1 LAALTSAYDVG
12 KSYRAWLCSQAEVNN
27 AVIRS
32 VIHDFSAGTD
42 ISLPLITDIATNREI
57 RRFAGSPTHALS
69 RHTCELLIDDLKKTY
84 NDQKIDQA
92 RNFLEG
98 FAGFVK
104 DELTRTEINP
114 PTSSK
119 PRSSANQNA
128 AKGKITSARSLYMD
142 GALISIRAL
151 GRTETY
157 IYYAIFIGIIDV
169 LTARQSTIKPM
180 DFGWGLFS
188 ISSILWAFY
197 AASLAITF
205 HHLSGSGK
213 SLSMLRPREF
223 SRRSW
228 NAFKASFVSGTYIL
242 GGLLLAII
250 PGLFLSFRYMFVSQ
264 VAVLEGCDI
273 ESSLKRSRLMSTF
286 AGWSIVK
293 ATFMSLATYLLV
305 IVVLAAVLNE
315 AATKTFAYNLLTV
328 GIGSIWGIWLS
339 GIVYCGYR
347 KAAAAISNEKV
358 NPSASVLLEA

>member
-1 LAALTSAYDVG
+1 
-12 KSYRAWLCSQAEVNN
+12 VNN
-27 AVIRS
+27 AAIRS
-32 VIHDFSAGTD
+32 ALQDFSAGTD
-42 ISLPLITDIATNREI
+42 VSLSLITDIATNREL
-57 RRFAGSPTHALS
+57 RRFAGSPMLALS
-69 RHTCELLIDDLKKTY
+69 SNTCQLVIDDLEKTY

-92 RNFLEG
+92 RKFLEG
-98 FAGFVK
+98 FAGFVQ
-104 DELTRTEINP
+104 DELTKSEINRQK
-114 PTSSK
+114 TSKSG
-119 PRSSANQNA
+119 PLANQNPT
-128 AKGKITSARSLYMD
+128 KSRITSARSLYVD

-157 IYYAIFIGIIDV
+157 IYYAIFIGIVDI
-169 LTARQSTIKPM
+169 LTARQSTINPM

-213 SLSMLRPREF
+213 RLSMLPTREF
-223 SRRSW
+223 ARRSW
-228 NAFKASFVSGTYIL
+228 SAFKASFVSGTYIL

-264 VAVLEGCDI
+264 VAVFEGCDI

-286 AGWSIVK
+286 VGWSIVR
-293 ATFMSLATYLLV
+293 ATLMSLLTYLLV

-347 KAAAAISNEKV
+347 KAATAISNEKAAS
-358 NPSASVLLEA
+358 SASVLLEG